1 MEAVAAAILNSVTL
15 AGPSRGFARKMDERK
30 YNPVQR
36 ALFWLLAGFLFSSCG
51 ATEPSDPPV
60 LEGSSEIAAPAV
72 EMITHTPRPTGV
84 DVANVD
90 TGSEDQAQTLTP
102 AISNIPVATMIAS
115 PEPVF
120 YEVQAGDWMAKIAR
134 QFGLDVQVLME
145 ANPAVN
151 PQYLQPGAQ
160 LVLPITGTPSPQG
173 ETDIDLAQESG
184 FAPVPDDLES
194 LAKRV
199 FGSALPLEV
208 IIPVIGIEA
217 SVIPVGWHTE
227 RTASGTTVLWHSPGS
242 AAGFLVNSAAPGSG
256 GNAVF
261 YGHHNVHGSVFRGL
275 DRLQPGDMLSVR
287 NAAETID
294 YVVEQ
299 VDVFEENSVSASQ
312 QLVHMQYFAPTSTEH
327 ITLLTCWPFTG
338 NSHRV
343 AVIAKPIE

>member
-1 MEAVAAAILNSVTL
+1 
-15 AGPSRGFARKMDERK
+15 MDKRE
-30 YNPVQR
+30 YNPVPR
-36 ALFWLLAGFLFSSCG
+36 SLFWLAAGFFFSACG
-51 ATEPSDPPV
+51 ATERSGPPV
-60 LEGSSEIAAPAV
+60 SAESSEMVAPAV
-72 EMITHTPRPTGV
+72 EMITHTPRPTGM

-90 TGSEDQAQTLTP
+90 TESEYQAQTLTP
-102 AISNIPVATMIAS
+102 ASSDVPVATITAS
-115 PEPVF
+115 PEPVL

-134 QFGLDVQVLME
+134 QFGLDVKELME

-151 PQYLQPGAQ
+151 PQYLQPGDQ
-160 LVLPITGTPSPQG
+160 LVLPITGTPSSQREP
-173 ETDIDLAQESG
+173 DIELDQESG
-184 FAPVPDDLES
+184 FAPVPEGLEY
-194 LAKRV
+194 LAKQV
-199 FGSALPLEV
+199 FGSTLPLEV
-208 IIPVIGIEA
+208 SIPVIGIKA
-217 SVIPVGWHTE
+217 PVIPVGWHTE

-242 AAGFLVNSAAPGSG
+242 SAGFLVNSAAPGSG

-261 YGHHNVHGSVFRGL
+261 YGHHNVYGSVFRGL
-275 DRLQPGDMLSVR
+275 DRLQPGDVLSVR

-312 QLVHMQYFAPTSTEH
+312 KLVHMEYFAPTSTEH